1 MKQLQSARIAVC
13 VLFLGFP
20 VAVLADLSQTTTLQA
35 NTTLNLDTGAVA
47 SSGGDLLWNGTT
59 IAPQGRARA
68 ASVPGG
74 AVLFDSL
81 VEAQLRPFLVL
92 ASAAPIPGATLVVNF
107 VFVAGT
113 NGGNVAKV
121 LVTAKSGSTIT
132 LKFTTFIDPAPPAGP
147 RITAIQNN
155 SSRIPAGY
163 PNYGIAPSSL
173 FVVVG
178 SGLADPGE
186 PVLQSSAGSGIPLT
200 LNGASITVVVNGVT
214 THPGL
219 WYTSPAQIAAVL
231 PAATPVGTGTLTVTY
246 RGVTT
251 APAQIRVV
259 PSAVGINSYNGN
271 LGVATDALTGAL
283 LTLANPGS
291 PNQNI
296 VLWTTGL
303 GADPEDSDTVFA
315 TSPHSVPTPLQVYV
329 GGVLSAILYQGSSGY
344 PGVNQINLT
353 IPGSAP
359 TGCFVT
365 VVAVTGVV
373 VSNAVTLPI
382 SNDGSPCIEA
392 LTGLNGTQLSRPDS
406 LRAGLVSIV
415 KSIRPRDESHS
426 ANGAFGRYT
435 GLVAAAV
442 GPVVSPGGCLVFPVN
457 INAPAPTFSG
467 LDAGVIDLSGPGGLD
482 MRMTRP
488 LGIRGAYN
496 AILANGAIPQTGGGF
511 TFRGAG
517 GADVGSFTSTI
528 EFSNPLLNWTNQSAA
543 ANIDKSQGLLVTWTG
558 GNPGTYVVITGTAGN
573 GQVLP
578 PIVGGFTCVVPVEA
592 RQFTVPPYILLGLP
606 PGNGGAEIQ
615 NNIYLP
621 LTAPGLDVGLALG
634 NVSISVSSVYR

>member
-1 MKQLQSARIAVC
+1 MC

-20 VAVLADLSQTTTLQA
+20 AAVLADLSQTTTLQA
-35 NTTLNLDTGAVA
+35 NTTINLDTGAVA
-47 SSGGDLLWNGTT
+47 ASGGDLLWNGTT
-59 IAPQGRARA
+59 ITPQGRARA
-68 ASVPGG
+68 AGFPNG

-81 VEAQLRPFLVL
+81 VEGQLRPFLVI
-92 ASAAPIPGATLVVNF
+92 ASPAPIPGATLVVNF
-107 VFVAGT
+107 VFVVGT

-121 LVTAKSGSTIT
+121 LVTAKGGSTIT
-132 LKFTTFIDPAPPAGP
+132 LKFTTFIAPAPPAGP

-163 PNYGIAPSSL
+163 PNYGIPPSSL

-186 PVLQSSAGSGIPLT
+186 PALQSSSGSGIPLS
-200 LNGASITVVVNGVT
+200 LNGASITVVVNGVMT
-214 THPGL
+214 RPGL
-219 WYTSPAQIAAVL
+219 WYTSPTQIAAVL

-246 RGVTT
+246 RGVTS

-271 LGVATDALTGAL
+271 LGVATDAITGAL
-283 LTLANPGS
+283 LTFTNPGT

-303 GADPEDSDTVFA
+303 GANPDDSDTVFA
-315 TSPHSVPTPLQVYV
+315 TSPHSVPTPLQIYF
-329 GGVLSAILYQGSSGY
+329 GGVLAAILYQGSSGY

-353 IPGSAP
+353 IPGSVPA
-359 TGCFVT
+359 GCFVS
-365 VVAVTGVV
+365 VVAVTGSVI
-373 VSNAVTLPI
+373 SNAVTLPV
-382 SNDGSPCIEA
+382 SSDGGPCLEA
-392 LTGLNGTQLSRPDS
+392 VTGLNGAQLSRPDS
-406 LRAGLVSIV
+406 LSAGLVSIV
-415 KSIRPRDESHS
+415 KSIRPGNESHS

-442 GPVVSPGGCLVFPVN
+442 GPIVSPGGCIVFPVN

-467 LDAGVIDLSGPGGLD
+467 LDAGAINLSGPGGLD
-482 MRMTRP
+482 VRLTIP
-488 LGIRGAYN
+488 LGIRGTYN
-496 AILANGAIPQTGGGF
+496 AGLASGAIPQTGGAF

-517 GADVGSFTSTI
+517 GMNIGSFTSTI

-543 ANIDKSQGLLVTWTG
+543 ANIDKSQGLPVAWTG

-592 RQFTVPPYILLGLP
+592 GQFTVPPYILLGLP

-621 LTAPGLDVGLALG
+621 LTASGLDVGLALG
-634 NVSISVSSVYR
+634 NVSISVPSVYR